1 MKNVLNYGEEEKRI
15 IGVERQIV
23 KPGTDDQGVQ
33 RVSVRIGHKA
43 SLAEVSKSKISAERV
58 PPAPAYREP
67 EPWDSG

>member
-1 MKNVLNYGEEEKRI
+1 MKDVKSVLNYGEEEKKI

-43 SLAEVSKSKISAERV
+43 SLAEV
-58 PPAPAYREP
+58 
-67 EPWDSG
+67 